1 MSCDRSLLIPGVI
14 LGNLSVRPPGTTR
27 TSSSTWLGR
36 SPKLHCG
43 RGSADLLQFE
53 ANITGRVARG
63 SKKRK
68 KKKNNFS
75 IKEGVE
81 AFKNQRF
88 VIKRQSWHRVRHS
101 GCNIPRRHFA
111 AGAEETSATTRIRG
125 GQMVLCTDH
134 NNADY
139 LIKLTLSS
147 RGKHI
152 LWVQIQNSDALS
164 IHGARRTCADA
175 PLGCGSVL
183 DSWLHL
189 IQHVKHVR
197 QMISL

>member
-1 MSCDRSLLIPGVI
+1 MVWTLLRSCIAVAAQLIYCG
-14 LGNLSVRPPGTTR
+14 LKWTSRDLSPV
-27 TSSSTWLGR
+27 S
-36 SPKLHCG
+36 
-43 RGSADLLQFE
+43 
-53 ANITGRVARG
+53 V
-63 SKKRK
+63 KKEK
-68 KKKNNFS
+68 KKWSS

-81 AFKNQRF
+81 AFKNRRF

-101 GCNIPRRHFA
+101 GCNIPRRRFA

-152 LWVQIQNSDALS
+152 LWVRIQNSDALS
-164 IHGARRTCADA
+164 IHGAKRTCADA
-175 PLGCGSVL
+175 PLGHGSVQ

-189 IQHVKHVR
+189 IKHVKHVR
-197 QMISL
+197 HMISL